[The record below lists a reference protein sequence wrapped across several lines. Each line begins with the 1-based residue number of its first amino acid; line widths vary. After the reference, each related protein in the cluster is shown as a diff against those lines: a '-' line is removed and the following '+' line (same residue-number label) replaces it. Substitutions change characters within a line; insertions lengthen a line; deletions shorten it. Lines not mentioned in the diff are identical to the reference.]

1 MDSHQGLMEVDVA
14 EGAVEEDEVEE
25 VIIMIALQGGTA
37 TTTAAMVMEEEGGV
51 VSQVQ
56 KYKIRRGRKLS
67 LVDGVAVEAVLE
79 EEDGVVAAAVVV
91 QEEEGEVTTITE
103 VVVDGVVLQKIRH
116 RQELEADGDG
126 TQTSEEAP

>member
-1 MDSHQGLMEVDVA
+1 MMDSHQGLMEVDVA

-79 EEDGVVAAAVVV
+79 EDGVVAAAVVV
-91 QEEEGEVTTITE
+91 QEEEVTTTTE